1 MYTIKANKGI
11 GWMPWHQ
18 APMKDVTNC
27 DKLRGAVNE
36 LRSADL
42 RMRKLTASNI
52 AVSLPEYIGH

>member
-1 MYTIKANKGI
+1 MIKANKSI

-18 APMKDVTNC
+18 APTKDVTNC
-27 DKLRGAVNE
+27 DKPRGAVNE

-42 RMRKLTASNI
+42 RMRKLTAGNA